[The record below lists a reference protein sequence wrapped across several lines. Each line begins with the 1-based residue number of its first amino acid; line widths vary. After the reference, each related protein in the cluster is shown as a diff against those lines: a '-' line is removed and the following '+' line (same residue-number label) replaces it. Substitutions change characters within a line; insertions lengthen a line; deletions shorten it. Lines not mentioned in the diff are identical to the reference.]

1 MNLRPMLV
9 LLAVAA
15 LPGCAGFGNPHNW
28 IPGVVEAGRQVELVQ
43 EGFQFTE
50 GPVGTAEGG
59 LYFTDLRASR
69 VHYLDPRGKL
79 SVYREPT
86 GEMNGLALTA
96 KGELVGIESGG
107 KRLSRFNPEGPR
119 TELTRGDGVHPLVAP
134 NDLIV
139 DAKGGIYFT
148 DPHNRPV
155 VAGRKHQIYYLP
167 PGELKAI
174 VMDESMKRPN
184 GLTLTLDG
192 KRLIVADTV
201 DHVLP
206 VFDVGPDGRLS
217 NRRAYAKLLDIKEGQ
232 DSGADGIAIDREGR
246 LFVTCVTGVQ
256 VFDPRGQYLGN
267 IQVPRKPTNVA
278 FAGPGK
284 RTLYITAR
292 EGLYRIPTLTQG
304 PDRLGK

>member
-1 MNLRPMLV
+1 MKNKLLFV
-9 LLAVAA
+9 LAVMTVS
-15 LPGCAGFGNPHNW
+15 GCAGFGNPHNW
-28 IPGVVEAGRQVELVQ
+28 IPGVVEEGRQVELVQ

-50 GPVGTAEGG
+50 GPVGTADGG

-69 VHYLDPRGKL
+69 VHRIDPNGKI

-86 GEMNGLALTA
+86 GEMNGLALTP
-96 KGELVGIESGG
+96 KGELVGVESAG

-148 DPHNRPV
+148 DPHNRPIV
-155 VAGRKHQIYYLP
+155 PGRKHQIYYLP

-174 VMDESMKRPN
+174 VVDESMTRPN

-201 DHVLP
+201 GVELP

-217 NRRAYAKLLDIKEGQ
+217 NKRPYARLLDIKEGA
-232 DSGADGIAIDREGR
+232 DSGADGMAIDSQGR
-246 LFVTCVTGVQ
+246 IFVTSATGVQ
-256 VFDPRGQYLGN
+256 VFDPAGQYVGT

-284 RTLYITAR
+284 RILYITAR
-292 EGLYRIPTLTQG
+292 EGLYRLPTLTRG

>member
-1 MNLRPMLV
+1 MTKRSILV
-9 LLAVAA
+9 LLAVAL
-15 LPGCAGFGNPHNW
+15 LPGCAGFGNPKNW
-28 IPGVVEAGRQVELVQ
+28 IPGVIDAGRQVELVQ

-50 GPVGTAEGG
+50 GPVGTADGG

-79 SVYREPT
+79 SIYREPT
-86 GEMNGLALTA
+86 GEMNGLALTP
-96 KGELVGIESGG
+96 KGELVGVESAG

-148 DPHNRPV
+148 DPHSRPI

-174 VMDESMKRPN
+174 VVDESMTRPN

-201 DHVLP
+201 DHVRSFAAGLSSP
-206 VFDVGPDGRLS
+206 KQPLANTDFDTGKPTRQGEYRMVDET
-217 NRRAYAKLLDIKEGQ
+217 YAKLLDTYSDKQ
-232 DSGADGIAIDREGR
+232 LQPSGPMRANILA
-246 LFVTCVTGVQ
+246 FYH
-256 VFDPRGQYLGN
+256 DPSQITDPKAL
-267 IQVPRKPTNVA
+267 TELNVLKA
-278 FAGPGK
+278 ASAGGA
-284 RTLYITAR
+284 L
-292 EGLYRIPTLTQG
+292 
-304 PDRLGK
+304 